1 MPPVTVVLSLT
12 LLTILLTVSPSIAWR
27 PWPSMKHNSSEY
39 IYGNSKKYE
48 GSSEFVHMKYHMG
61 PVLTANITVHPIWYG
76 TWLKSQKRIIREFIN
91 SISAVESKRPSVAG
105 WWKTVQ
111 LYTDQ
116 TGANISRTVRLGQEK
131 NDRFYSHGKS
141 LTRLSVQS
149 VIKSHVTARSKPLPI
164 NPKGGLYLLLTSTDV
179 YVQDFC
185 GQVCGFHYFTFPSI
199 VGYTLPYAWVGNS
212 AKLCPG
218 VCAYPFAVP
227 QYMPGL
233 KAVRSPNGDVGVD
246 GMISVIAH
254 EIAELATNPLVN
266 AWYAGPDPVAPVE
279 IADLCEGIYGTG
291 GGGSYTGQLLD
302 GEDGATYNMN
312 GIRRRFLVQWVWNHV
327 VNYCTG
333 PNALDQ

>member
-27 PWPSMKHNSSEY
+27 PWPNMKHNSSEY

-76 TWLKSQKRIIREFIN
+76 TWLKSAEEDHPRVHQLNLRRRVEAPLGRRLVEDRTAVHGPDWREHLPHGAVRPGEERPFLLPREVPHAPMLYNLMQKRIDLMNDLRCPSTLSLILSEPELVYASTWIRFLPI
-91 SISAVESKRPSVAG
+91 
-105 WWKTVQ
+105 
-111 LYTDQ
+111 Y
-116 TGANISRTVRLGQEK
+116 
-131 NDRFYSHGKS
+131 
-141 LTRLSVQS
+141 
-149 VIKSHVTARSKPLPI
+149 KSHVTARSKPLPI

-185 GQVCGFHYFTFPSI
+185 GQVCGFHYFTFPSM

-233 KAVRSPNGDVGVD
+233 KAVKSPNGDVG
-246 GMISVIAH
+246 
-254 EIAELATNPLVN
+254 
-266 AWYAGPDPVAPVE
+266 
-279 IADLCEGIYGTG
+279 G
-291 GGGSYTGQLLD
+291 GWHD
-302 GEDGATYNMN
+302 KRD
-312 GIRRRFLVQWVWNHV
+312 RPRD
-327 VNYCTG
+327 C
-333 PNALDQ
+333 